1 MAPTRQQILG
11 GNVRRTRA
19 SLLAC
24 ALVAGATV
32 TAPSA
37 TAAPVAGNADDRLEV
52 FVGQLKAKDL
62 NTFAEVGLDHEDVA
76 TAKTGVDTV
85 KVEAVMTAVQ
95 ARKLRAAGIDLNVK
109 TVGGK
114 TAAQALAARAAE
126 GFDVFRSY
134 SEDGGIRDELTA
146 AAAAHPRIAE
156 RVLVGRSLQ
165 GKPIYAVR
173 VTKDARTVEDG
184 ARPAVLYNGAQHARE
199 WITPEM
205 VRRLMHHVL
214 DGYGKDAEIT
224 RLVDTRE
231 MWFLPV
237 ANPDGYDFTFTEDN
251 RLWRKNLRDND
262 GDHAITGMDGV
273 DPNRNFPTR
282 WGWDNE
288 GSSPDPSDATY
299 RGPAPASEPE
309 TRAMDSLV
317 GRVGF
322 EFQVN
327 YHSAAELILYGTGWQ
342 VHTPTPDDVI
352 YEALAGDDEHPAVPG
367 YDPDLSAE
375 LYTTNGETTKHVHD
389 EHGTLAFTPEMSTCE
404 TASNVD
410 PDDEW
415 RPEDCLS
422 VFNFPDDEELIQAE
436 FAKNVPFA
444 LSMAKSADDPDDPES
459 VVGRDTPNFRIDPFT
474 ASFGKRQTVSVIA
487 KRALRDLRMHYRVE
501 DGPTVTTAAKEWR
514 GGERYGSEKDVY
526 YAEYRAAVAKANP
539 SEHVTVWFSGAV
551 PGAGRVK
558 SRSFT
563 YRVRHDIGGDVLILA
578 AEDVTGASPSQDRT
592 RGKYVAAYAK
602 ALQRAGYSVDTYD
615 VDRFDR
621 RAPHHLGVLS
631 HYKAVLWET
640 GDDIIPRGASQP
652 GGTAAKL
659 ALDLELAV
667 RDYVNEGGK
676 LVFTGQY
683 AGFAQAQDGSYFYN
697 PNEAE
702 QGECAVREYPCLP
715 LSNDFLQYWLG
726 AYQYVSD
733 GGSAEGKPLAVRGTA
748 GPFAGFRGTFEPGT
762 PEAPTHTASFLTT
775 SSFLPPA
782 QFPQFSSSAPLQ
794 WDRQGGAPY
803 EPYTGNWYLYS
814 QRGDS
819 SYKRL
824 ARTVDLTGASSG
836 ALTFRAS
843 YDTEADW
850 DYVFVEARPVGT
862 QDWTTLPDAN
872 GHTATGTG
880 ESCASA
886 WRTLHPHLNHYQGE
900 KCEPTGTTGEWHAAT
915 GNSNGWTEWDVDLSR
930 YAGQQVELSISYASD
945 WGTQGLGVFLDD
957 VAVAADGTTVA
968 ETSFETDDL
977 AGFEVSG
984 PAEGSGPNGN
994 DWARSQKAFEEGA
1007 GVVTDDTVYVGF
1019 GGDTLRHQG
1028 ELDSFVKRSMAHLL
1042 D

>member
-1 MAPTRQQILG
+1 MG
-11 GNVRRTRA
+11 GIVRRSRA
-19 SLLAC
+19 SLLAF

-32 TAPSA
+32 AAPSA
-37 TAAPVAGNADDRLEV
+37 TAAPVAGDSGDGIEV
-52 FVGQLKAKDL
+52 YVGQVNAEDL
-62 NTFAEVGLDHEDVA
+62 DALAEAGLDHEDVA
-76 TAKTGVDTV
+76 TGATSRGAVM
-85 KVEAVMTAVQ
+85 VEAVMTARQ
-95 ARKLRAAGIDLNVK
+95 ARKLRSAGIDLKVK
-109 TVGGK
+109 TVGGR
-114 TAAQALAARAAE
+114 TAAQALAARTAA
-126 GFDVFRSY
+126 GYDVFRSY
-134 SEDGGIRDELTA
+134 SEAGGIRDELSA
-146 AAAAHPRIAE
+146 AAAEHPDIAE
-156 RVLVGRSLQ
+156 RVLVGRSLL

-173 VTKDARTVEDG
+173 VTKDAAAVADG

-214 DGYGKDAEIT
+214 DGYGSDAEIT

-237 ANPDGYDFTFTEDN
+237 ANPDGYDFTFTGEN

-262 GDHAITGMDGV
+262 GDSAITGMDGV

-288 GSSPDPSDATY
+288 GSSPDPSDQTY

-309 TRAMDSLV
+309 TRALDSLV
-317 GRVGF
+317 ERVGF

-327 YHSAAELILYGTGWQ
+327 YHSAAELLLYGTGWQ
-342 VHTPTPDDVI
+342 VNTPSPDDIV
-352 YEALAGDDEHPAVPG
+352 YEALAGDDENPAVPG

-375 LYTTNGETTKHVHD
+375 LYTTNGETTEHVHE

-415 RPEDCLS
+415 RPEDCIS
-422 VFNFPDDEELIQAE
+422 VFNFPDDEGLIQAE
-436 FAKNVPFA
+436 FEKNVPFA
-444 LSMAKSADDPDDPES
+444 LSMARSADDPDDPES

-487 KRALRDLRMHYRVE
+487 KRALRDMRMHYRVE
-501 DGPTVTTAAKEWR
+501 DGPTVTVDAHEWE
-514 GGERYGSEKDVY
+514 GGKRYGGGKDVY
-526 YAEYRAAVAKANP
+526 YAEYRATVAKANP
-539 SEHVTVWFSGAV
+539 SQHVTVWFSGAV

-578 AEDVTGASPSQDRT
+578 AEDTTGATPTTDRT
-592 RGKYVAAYAK
+592 RADYVPNYAK
-602 ALQRAGYSVDTYD
+602 ALRAAGYSVDTYD

-631 HYKAVLWET
+631 HYKAVVWET
-640 GDDIIPRGASQP
+640 GDDIIPRGADQP
-652 GGTAAKL
+652 PGTAAKL
-659 ALDLELAV
+659 ALDLELTV
-667 RDYVNEGGK
+667 RDYLNEGGK
-676 LVFTGQY
+676 VLLTGQY
-683 AGFAQAQDGSYFYN
+683 AGFAQAQEGLYYYN
-697 PNEAE
+697 PFAEE
-702 QGECAVREYPCLP
+702 QGECVAPEYPCLP

-733 GGSAEGKPLAVRGTA
+733 GGSEDGRPLPVAGTT
-748 GPFAGFRGTFEPGT
+748 GPFAGFRGTFQPGT
-762 PEAPTHTASFLTT
+762 EEAPVHTASFLTT

-782 QFPQFSSSAPLQ
+782 QFPQFASSAPLQ
-794 WDRQGGAPY
+794 WSRSGGAPY
-803 EPYTGNWYLYS
+803 EPYTGDWYLYS
-814 QRGDS
+814 QTGDA

-824 ARTVDLTGASSG
+824 SRTVDLTSASSG
-836 ALTFRAS
+836 ALSFRAS
-843 YDTEADW
+843 FDTEPEW
-850 DYVFVEARPVGT
+850 DFVFVEARPVGT
-862 QDWTTLPDAN
+862 DEWTTLPDAN
-872 GHTATGTG
+872 GHTSTDTGA
-880 ESCASA
+880 SCVEG
-886 WRTLHPHLNHYQGE
+886 WRVLHPHLDHYQGPG
-900 KCEPTGTTGEWHAAT
+900 CEPTGTTGEWHAAS
-915 GNSNGWTEWDVDLSR
+915 GNSNGWTEWDIDLSR
-930 YAGQQVELSISYASD
+930 FAGRQVEVSISYVSD

-957 VAVAADGTTVA
+957 GAVSADGQTVA
-968 ETSFETDDL
+968 ESSFESEDL

-984 PAEGSGPNGN
+984 PAEGSGPNVN
-994 DWARSQKAFEEGA
+994 DWTRSQKAFEEGA
-1007 GVVTDDTVYVGF
+1007 GVATDDSVYVGF
-1019 GGDTLRHQG
+1019 GGHTFRHQG